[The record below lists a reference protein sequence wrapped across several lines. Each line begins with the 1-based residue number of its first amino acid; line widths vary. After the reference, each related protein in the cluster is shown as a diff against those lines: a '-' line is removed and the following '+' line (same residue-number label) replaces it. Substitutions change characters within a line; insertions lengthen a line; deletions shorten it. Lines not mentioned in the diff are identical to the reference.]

1 MTLFEVRQGIPRVIR
16 SKHLLS
22 GIKVPEEV
30 NVHHLLEH
38 AEVLIVLE
46 QEMRGDSSVQHEDI
60 YSAEVENRLVNEVP
74 THSIID

>member
-16 SKHLLS
+16 PKHLLC

-46 QEMRGDSSVQHEDI
+46 QEMRGDSSVKHEDI